1 MNRTALLAA
10 LLALAACAHDTAQPP
25 GRTASPA
32 ATPAPTLAPGQRIT
46 IAGPTTGQPGVPNA
60 VLVACREEA
69 ERATVAQ
76 NRGGLMRLD
85 EAENRGADSLFQNQ
99 TERGLL
105 VVRRDRLFR
114 ECLARN
120 AGAPQA
126 ATPR

>member
-1 MNRTALLAA
+1 MRPIPLLAA
-10 LLALAACAHDTAQPP
+10 LLALAACAYGSPEPP
-25 GRTASPA
+25 ARA
-32 ATPAPTLAPGQRIT
+32 AGPTPAPGQRIT
-46 IAGPTTGQPGVPNA
+46 VAGPTAGQPGVPNA
-60 VLVACREEA
+60 VLEACRAEA

-76 NRGGLMRLD
+76 NRGNMMRLD

-120 AGAPQA
+120 APSAQT